1 MNIQSLRIQSTNA
14 IGLVG
19 VVLGLLTVGVEWLVQ
34 GSLGLASVAGLGSAL
49 ALVAT
54 YVFARDSQSFRYVA
68 VTVLMGEVMALLVAL
83 RGNPLQ
89 VDIHM
94 MFFAAL
100 ALCALM
106 YDVRAI
112 LLGTVLVAVHHLGLG
127 LMMEDLVFYGGG
139 SLVRVLMHAAILL
152 GEAAAL
158 IWLTVTT
165 QKLMMTV
172 DSESKVA
179 HEMAARVGEQSE
191 AAANERAERNS
202 AHAEMM
208 ARLQLSFGDVVEA
221 AIAGDFSKRID
232 TSFADKELNGLASS
246 VNRLVGTVD
255 QGLTE
260 TGTVLSALA
269 EADLTK
275 RMNGNYQGAFA
286 ALKEN
291 TNAVGDKLTEVV
303 VRLRNTSRSLKTAT
317 SEILSGTND
326 LSERTTKQAA
336 TIEETSAAVE
346 QLAAIVSENANK
358 AQDATVKAAGV
369 TRTAEEGGEVMS
381 RANAAMQS
389 ITQSSA
395 KISNIIGMIDD
406 IAFQTNLLALNA
418 SVEAARAGEAGAGFA
433 VVAVEV
439 RRLAQSS
446 AQASSEIKA
455 LIQQSATEVSNGSKL
470 VAEAAEKLSTM
481 LDMVKDSSASLSS
494 IAAASRQQ
502 ASSIHEVNT
511 AVRQLDEMT
520 QHNAALVEETN
531 AVIEQTEGQAS
542 ELDRVVA
549 VFTVEDHYRATAAP
563 APDVKR
569 SAPARAHASQGNA
582 AISTDW
588 NEF

>member
-19 VVLGLLTVGVEWLVQ
+19 MVLGALAVGVEWVVQ
-34 GSLGLASVAGLGSAL
+34 GGLGLASIAGIGSVAAL
-49 ALVAT
+49 AAAYLL
-54 YVFARDSQSFRYVA
+54 ARNSQTFRYVA

-100 ALCALM
+100 ALCVLM

-112 LLGTVLVAVHHLGLG
+112 VLGTVLVAVHHLGLG
-127 LMMEDLVFYGGG
+127 LMMENLVFYGGG
-139 SLVRVLMHAAILL
+139 SLVRVLVHAVILL

-165 QKLMMTV
+165 QKLMMSV

-179 HEMAARVGEQSE
+179 HDLAARVTQQSE
-191 AAANERAERNS
+191 AAEQERIERNTT
-202 AHAEMM
+202 HTEMI
-208 ARLQLSFGDVVEA
+208 ARLQHSFGEVVDA
-221 AIAGDFSKRID
+221 AIAGDFSKRVD
-232 TSFADKELNGLASS
+232 TSFADQELNTLASS
-246 VNRLVGTVD
+246 VNTLVSTVD
-255 QGLTE
+255 QGLSE
-260 TGTVLSALA
+260 TGAVLSALA

-275 RMNGNYQGAFA
+275 RMNGSYHGAFA
-286 ALKEN
+286 ALKAN
-291 TNAVGDKLTEVV
+291 TNAVGDKLTEVM
-303 VRLRNTSRSLKTAT
+303 VRVRNTSRSLKTAT
-317 SEILSGTND
+317 GEILSGTND

-346 QLAAIVSENANK
+346 QLAVLVTENANK
-358 AQDATVKAAGV
+358 VQDATVKSVGV
-369 TRTAEEGGEVMS
+369 TRTAEAGGAVMAQ
-381 RANAAMQS
+381 ANAAMEG

-395 KISNIIGMIDD
+395 KISNIIGIIDD

-455 LIQQSATEVSNGSKL
+455 LIQQSAAEVSNGSKL
-470 VAEAAEKLSTM
+470 VAEASEKLATM
-481 LDMVKDSSASLSS
+481 LDMVKESSDSLSD

-502 ASSIHEVNT
+502 AASIHEVNT

-520 QHNAALVEETN
+520 QHNAALVEQTN

-549 VFTVEDHYRATAAP
+549 AFTVD
-563 APDVKR
+563 
-569 SAPARAHASQGNA
+569 ARASASAKLA
-582 AISTDW
+582 A
-588 NEF
+588 

>member
-19 VVLGLLTVGVEWLVQ
+19 VVLGLLTVGAEWLVQ

-54 YVFARDSQSFRYVA
+54 YVFARNSQSFRYVA

-139 SLVRVLMHAAILL
+139 SLVRVIIHAVILV

-179 HEMAARVGEQSE
+179 HDMAARVSEQSE
-191 AAANERAERNS
+191 AAERERAERNS

-208 ARLQLSFGDVVEA
+208 SRLQLSFGDVVEA

-232 TSFADKELNGLASS
+232 TSFADKEINGLASS

-260 TGTVLSALA
+260 TGAVLSALA
-269 EADLTK
+269 DADLTK
-275 RMNGNYQGAFA
+275 RMSGSYQGAFA
-286 ALKEN
+286 ALKAN

-346 QLAAIVSENANK
+346 QLAAIVTENANK

-369 TRTAEEGGEVMS
+369 TRTAEEGGEVMA

-549 VFTVEDHYRATAAP
+549 VFTVEDRHTVRT
-563 APDVKR
+563 PDVKR
-569 SAPARAHASQGNA
+569 VA
-582 AISTDW
+582 
-588 NEF
+588 